1 MLPVELGHAPYLAKP
16 MSEFELI
23 EAVRRTLMPLE
34 KYGTVERSV
43 REEPGRCLRIG
54 AGPLSKVSENR
65 GAPGWEISAAD
76 TAEIDAILAR
86 HRCLTE
92 LPAG

>member
-1 MLPVELGHAPYLAKP
+1 M
-16 MSEFELI
+16 
-23 EAVRRTLMPLE
+23 
-34 KYGTVERSV
+34 VERSV

-54 AGPLSKVSENR
+54 AGPLSRAGEVSENR
-65 GAPGWEISAAD
+65 GALDWEVSAAD

-86 HRCLTE
+86 HRCLTV